1 MEVKGQEAA
10 KARAGALLLEENART
25 ARDEQ
30 LTDRLFNEEE
40 ARKVADRNLE
50 ASILAQEKR
59 TGEVLQ
65 GIREVEAR
73 LARRLEMMEERLSK
87 RIDTLEGRLE

>member
-1 MEVKGQEAA
+1 MLSYW
-10 KARAGALLLEENART
+10 RRTHART
-25 ARDEQ
+25 AREEQ
-30 LTDRLFNEEE
+30 LTDRIFNEEE

-50 ASILAQEKR
+50 GSILAQEKR

-65 GIREVEAR
+65 GIQEAEAR
-73 LARRLEMMEERLSK
+73 FARRLEMMEERLSK

>member
-1 MEVKGQEAA
+1 MQEAV
-10 KARAGALLLEENART
+10 KARAGAFLLEENART

-30 LTDRLFNEEE
+30 LIDRIFNEE
-40 ARKVADRNLE
+40 ARKGADRDLE

-73 LARRLEMMEERLSK
+73 LARRLDMMEERLSK